1 MNLSLRQKV
10 YVALAGAIF
19 LLHIS
24 IAFFAKPS
32 FALTMV
38 GDVIPCAMLVI
49 AILSFANNFGQ
60 GRGLLPLFWKL
71 AASGVVDDAAFASV
85 LDLF

>member
-38 GDVIPCAMLVI
+38 GDVISVRYASYRHLVI
-49 AILSFANNFGQ
+49 C
-60 GRGLLPLFWKL
+60 K
-71 AASGVVDDAAFASV
+71 
-85 LDLF
+85 